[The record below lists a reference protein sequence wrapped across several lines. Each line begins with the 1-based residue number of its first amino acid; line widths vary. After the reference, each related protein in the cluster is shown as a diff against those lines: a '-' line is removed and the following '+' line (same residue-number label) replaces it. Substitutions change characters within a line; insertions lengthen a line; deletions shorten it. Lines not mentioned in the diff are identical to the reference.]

1 MTFLTREDIEKH
13 SSRQSCWV
21 AIHGSVYDVT
31 DFIDE
36 HPGGPQVI
44 LRCAGRDATADFDS
58 VHDQSLLTEALAPSC
73 LKGRIQPGTLS
84 APTSSSS
91 SPTTSAPNPL
101 PKILATTPPGP
112 SPTPPAPPLT
122 TLINLHDFEKVAHQH
137 LPPHAWA
144 YYASGADDEL
154 STHNNAKAYRKISLR
169 PRILRSIRAVDTST
183 AILGQKVSLPVYMS
197 PTGIAKLAHP
207 DAECAL
213 ARAAGHEGVAQVLA
227 NGASMPIE
235 RVRAAR
241 TNPQQPLFAQLYVNK
256 DIKKSVETVRRAV
269 EAGACGIW
277 VTVDSPVVGKREMD
291 ERLNLEVQARD
302 SSARGQGVAKTM
314 ASSISP
320 FIDWDILTWLRDLT
334 DLPIVIKG
342 IQCVEDAVLAYQ
354 HGVQGIVL
362 SNHGGRSQD
371 TITDEEAASAQ
382 PPLVTLLEIRRH
394 APYLIGSRMQIFV
407 DGGIRRGTD
416 VLKALALGAS
426 AVGLG
431 RPFLY
436 GLAAGYGEEG
446 VRRVIAILRQEIEA
460 NMVFLG
466 VTTLSELGPHLLN
479 ATRLERDVVGEVKL

>member
-1 MTFLTREDIEKH
+1 MTILTREVIEKH
-13 SSRQSCWV
+13 SSRESCWV

-44 LRCAGRDATADFDS
+44 LRCAGKDATADFDS
-58 VHDQSLLTEALAPSC
+58 VHDETLISQTLAPSA
-73 LKGRIQPGTLS
+73 LKGKIPPNTLTSS
-84 APTSSSS
+84 ASSSS
-91 SPTTSAPNPL
+91 RPL
-101 PKILATTPPGP
+101 PKIVTSATNDN
-112 SPTPPAPPLT
+112 TPPAPPLSA
-122 TLINLHDFEKVAHQH
+122 LINLHDFEKVAQQH

-144 YYASGADDEL
+144 YYSSGADDEI
-154 STHNNAKAYRKISLR
+154 SKRQNQKAYQKVSLR
-169 PRILRSIRAVDTST
+169 PRILRSIRTVDTST
-183 AILGQKVSLPVYMS
+183 AILGRHVSLPVYMS

-207 DAECAL
+207 DAECAF
-213 ARAAGHEGVAQVLA
+213 ARAAGHEGLAQVLA
-227 NGASMPIE
+227 NGSSMPIE

-241 TNPQQPLFAQLYVNK
+241 TDPEQPLFAQLYVNK
-256 DIKKSVETVRRAV
+256 DIRKSEETVRRAV
-269 EAGACGIW
+269 EAGAGAIW

-320 FIDWDILTWLRDLT
+320 FIDWEILTWLRGLT

-371 TITDEEAASAQ
+371 TAQ
-382 PPLVTLLEIRRH
+382 PPLVTLLEIRKH
-394 APYLIGSRMQIFV
+394 APFLIGSRMQIFV

-431 RPFLY
+431 RPFLF

-446 VRRVIAILRQEIEA
+446 VRRVVAILRQEIEA

-466 VTTLSELGPHLLN
+466 VTRLAELGPHLLN
-479 ATRLERDVVGEVKL
+479 ATRLERDVVGSVKL

>member
-1 MTFLTREDIEKH
+1 MTFLTREEIERH

-44 LRCAGRDATADFDS
+44 LRCAGKDATADFDS
-58 VHDQSLLTEALAPSC
+58 VHDKSLLTEALEPSC
-73 LKGRIQPGTLS
+73 LKGTIQPGTLS
-84 APTSSSS
+84 APSPS
-91 SPTTSAPNPL
+91 SPPPSSPSPPSPL
-101 PKILATTPPGP
+101 PKIVATKT
-112 SPTPPAPPLT
+112 TAPAPPLS

-137 LPPHAWA
+137 LSPHAWA
-144 YYASGADDEL
+144 YYASGADDEH
-154 STHNNAKAYRKISLR
+154 SKHANAKAYRKVSLR
-169 PRILRSIRAVDTST
+169 PRILRSIRAGVDTRT
-183 AILGQKVSLPVYMS
+183 TILGQKVSLPVYMS

-213 ARAAGHEGVAQVLA
+213 AAAAGHEGLAQVLA

-241 TNPQQPLFAQLYVNK
+241 TNPQHQPLFAQLYVNK
-256 DIKKSVETVRRAV
+256 DRRKSVETVRRAV
-269 EAGACGIW
+269 EAGACGVW

-320 FIDWDILTWLRDLT
+320 FIDWEILTWLRNLT

-354 HGVQGIVL
+354 RGVQGIVL

-371 TITDEEAASAQ
+371 TITNDKLEVSAQ

-466 VTTLSELGPHLLN
+466 VTKLAELGPHLLN